1 MSDQFSAMLR
11 AATED
16 TVVEALDGACTQ
28 LPITSPAEAVELFNC
43 MLDRLLRVDTS
54 EGGTDCE

>member
-1 MSDQFSAMLR
+1 MLR

-16 TVVEALDGACTQ
+16 TVIEALDGACVQ

-43 MLDRLLRVDTS
+43 MLDRLLRLDT
-54 EGGTDCE
+54 TDGCAGDD